1 MKGLILCAGKGTR
14 LQPFSNHKPKVLLP
28 VANKPIIYYC
38 IEMLVELEIYEIG
51 IVIRPDH
58 SAVFMEE
65 VGLGE
70 RWGAQITYIYQ
81 NVSLGIAD
89 AVRHA
94 ETYLNNHSFVLLLG
108 DNLITQSLEG
118 LCHSILMDNHDAAIL
133 LGKVSNPRDFG
144 IAEVHE
150 NQIIGLEEK
159 PAVPKSNLAI
169 LGAYAF
175 NPSIFEAIHS
185 ISPSARG
192 EYEITDAIQWMI
204 HKGYAVVYQVT
215 EKNYS
220 DVGTME
226 RWLEANRWMLQLLND
241 AGQLNIENR
250 HKGCTF
256 ISPVLID
263 TDSELIDCVIG
274 PYVTIGPHTRLE
286 NCTIENSILLDG
298 SQLTHSLETI
308 SNAIISPQSIFVQNT
323 GGSHR

>member
-38 IEMLVELEIYEIG
+38 IEKLVELEIYEIG

-58 SAVFMEE
+58 SAIFMEE
-65 VGLGE
+65 VGAGE
-70 RWGAQITYIYQ
+70 RWGVEITYINQ
-81 NVSLGIAD
+81 NVSLGISD

-94 ETYLNNHSFVLLLG
+94 EAYLNNHSFVLLLG

-118 LCHSILMDNHDAAIL
+118 LCHSILQDSRDAAIL

-144 IAEVHE
+144 IAEIQGE
-150 NQIIGLEEK
+150 QIIGLEEK
-159 PAVPKSNLAI
+159 PAIPKSDLAI

-175 NPSIFEAIHS
+175 KPSIFEAIHS

-204 HKGYAVVYQVT
+204 NKGYSVAYQVT

-220 DVGTME
+220 DVGTMD
-226 RWLEANRWMLQLLND
+226 RWLEANRWMLQLIDDIDLHRVHD
-241 AGQLNIENR
+241 RYE
-250 HKGCTF
+250 GCTF
-256 ISPVLID
+256 IYPVLID
-263 TDSELIDCVIG
+263 ASSELIDCVVG
-274 PYVTIGPHTRLE
+274 PYVTIGPNARLE
-286 NCTIENSILLDG
+286 KCTIVNSILLEG
-298 SQLTHSLETI
+298 PYLTPSSGILSNTI
-308 SNAIISPQSIFVQNT
+308 MSPQSVFVQDT
-323 GGSHR
+323 GGSNE